1 MTELMLVQQAG
12 QSSIYEI
19 RLSLKA
25 LRKLI
30 LKSEIVTVYLIFGW
44 LIGIFFAYGEALK
57 VYFYNWMKRKKKQ
70 LN

>member
-1 MTELMLVQQAG
+1 MDKGGKGDREISVFLFVLPAFLRGIRKNHMTELMLVQQAG

-30 LKSEIVTVYLIFGW
+30 
-44 LIGIFFAYGEALK
+44 
-57 VYFYNWMKRKKKQ
+57 
-70 LN
+70 